1 MSRPQLR
8 VPPTS
13 DRVLLNGR
21 TMHIFT
27 NAFVGQCNQCS
38 TSKLPKQRLSVAG
51 KLLFTTTTK
60 NGSSPPRVSV
70 YSAVLAEAKPDE
82 VGVPSTALLHTFTL
96 AEQDRILMVA
106 PVQPNPVQQPQ
117 EQPEPKPETAKKP
130 FKLLVIID
138 KALSTFLYICS
149 QVCVTTDENGVE
161 TKTNLVKP
169 SPSSSST
176 SSQTSSHFET
186 RAKVKRPES
195 DRSCLCGNI
204 LTFLPLGSFGD
215 NTVKVLRPLLRL
227 CYSHYKVSFLCYSH

>member
-8 VPPTS
+8 VPPSS

-21 TMHIFT
+21 SMHIFT
-27 NAFVGQCNQCS
+27 NNAFVGQCNQCS
-38 TSKLPKQRLSVAG
+38 ASKLPKQRLSVAG

-82 VGVPSTALLHTFTL
+82 VGVPSTALLHTFAL

-130 FKLLVIID
+130 FKLLVIILTRPCP
-138 KALSTFLYICS
+138 LSYIRP

-195 DRSCLCGNI
+195 ERSCL
-204 LTFLPLGSFGD
+204 
-215 NTVKVLRPLLRL
+215 
-227 CYSHYKVSFLCYSH
+227 

>member
-1 MSRPQLR
+1 MLLLGNVINVQPQNYQKN
-8 VPPTS
+8 VP
-13 DRVLLNGR
+13 
-21 TMHIFT
+21 
-27 NAFVGQCNQCS
+27 
-38 TSKLPKQRLSVAG
+38 VAG

-96 AEQDRILMVA
+96 ADQDRILMVA

-138 KALSTFLYICS
+138 KALSTFLYICP

-186 RAKVKRPES
+186 RAKVKRPAS
-195 DRSCLCGNI
+195 DCSCL
-204 LTFLPLGSFGD
+204 
-215 NTVKVLRPLLRL
+215 
-227 CYSHYKVSFLCYSH
+227 

>member
-21 TMHIFT
+21 SMHIFT
-27 NAFVGQCNQCS
+27 NNAFVGQCTQCS
-38 TSKLPKQRLSVAG
+38 TSKLPKQRLFVSG

-82 VGVPSTALLHTFTL
+82 VGVPSTALLHSFTL
-96 AEQDRILMVA
+96 AEADRILMVT

-130 FKLLVIID
+130 FKLLVIILTRPCP
-138 KALSTFLYICS
+138 LSYIRP

-195 DRSCLCGNI
+195 DRSC
-204 LTFLPLGSFGD
+204 F
-215 NTVKVLRPLLRL
+215 
-227 CYSHYKVSFLCYSH
+227 

>member
-1 MSRPQLR
+1 MLLLGNVINVQPQNYQKKN
-8 VPPTS
+8 VP
-13 DRVLLNGR
+13 
-21 TMHIFT
+21 
-27 NAFVGQCNQCS
+27 
-38 TSKLPKQRLSVAG
+38 VAG

-138 KALSTFLYICS
+138 KSLSTLLYSSSGMRHYRRKWCR
-149 QVCVTTDENGVE
+149 DENQ
-161 TKTNLVKP
+161 P
-169 SPSSSST
+169 C
-176 SSQTSSHFET
+176 QT
-186 RAKVKRPES
+186 
-195 DRSCLCGNI
+195 
-204 LTFLPLGSFGD
+204 
-215 NTVKVLRPLLRL
+215 
-227 CYSHYKVSFLCYSH
+227 